1 MSTLATSAQ
10 RLFMGSPFTGAMLLI
25 ASNLVPLLIQVVLDS
40 EQYVQIEEDSTLE
53 QQASKN
59 FTQWTLD
66 KGPNLYKLSPN
77 APCINTPLLYE
88 NNIPQRIHDLHKLL
102 SNLQSPLYHV
112 LTNSQPIDEYT
123 KTKLRNTTSNYGFWT
138 KYNKQ
143 TKMIERFYV
152 FAKEGETYSYQ
163 RQVTA
168 VAGRQ
173 HSGLIEGT
181 SILGS
186 TTLPNQQSPAWSC
199 LEVAYRAPED
209 RQPDL
214 PDDCYDSPKLHQ
226 KEIHIFPFLPHA
238 QIIKIFNDHQVEHKC
253 PHAATGQITTR
264 GLYIALYPRECSIRM
279 DGVEIREQD
288 PSSKSA
294 WIKPH
299 TFINSYSEF
308 KPAKS
313 PKYTDSLENRI
324 KWLANF
330 TTNKQITSLQLDSQE
345 EKQIRYIMDVLAL
358 TGLSA
363 TATSMLAIG
372 YTIMKR
378 YYQTISTIKQVS
390 YSQSKH
396 DKAPRLTQM
405 LGNMTSAPQKPST
418 EATGV

>member
-1 MSTLATSAQ
+1 M
-10 RLFMGSPFTGAMLLI
+10 
-25 ASNLVPLLIQVVLDS
+25 
-40 EQYVQIEEDSTLE
+40 
-53 QQASKN
+53 
-59 FTQWTLD
+59 
-66 KGPNLYKLSPN
+66 
-77 APCINTPLLYE
+77 
-88 NNIPQRIHDLHKLL
+88 
-102 SNLQSPLYHV
+102 
-112 LTNSQPIDEYT
+112 
-123 KTKLRNTTSNYGFWT
+123 
-138 KYNKQ
+138 
-143 TKMIERFYV
+143 
-152 FAKEGETYSYQ
+152 
-163 RQVTA
+163 
-168 VAGRQ
+168 
-173 HSGLIEGT
+173 
-181 SILGS
+181 
-186 TTLPNQQSPAWSC
+186 
-199 LEVAYRAPED
+199 AYRAPED

-238 QIIKIFNDHQVEHKC
+238 QIIKIFNDHHVEHKC

-294 WIKPH
+294 WIKQH

-418 EATGV
+418 DATGV